1 MDYYL
6 ENESMGMLE
15 KNKALF
21 ASIGS
26 PFQNPMVDPSE
37 EHEHQIDTFKMYSSF
52 LKEKDGLLKIIDE
65 ICKYSV
71 DPNTKETKTI
81 TSLQSLIEYKNRTI
95 MKNE

>member
-26 PFQNPMVDPSE
+26 TFQNPMVDPRE

-52 LKEKDGLLKIIDE
+52 F
-65 ICKYSV
+65 
-71 DPNTKETKTI
+71 
-81 TSLQSLIEYKNRTI
+81 
-95 MKNE
+95 

>member
-26 PFQNPMVDPSE
+26 TFQNPMVDPSE

-52 LKEKDGLLKIIDE
+52 DMWFRECLLSTTFKSYSFIISASA
-65 ICKYSV
+65 CRSC
-71 DPNTKETKTI
+71 
-81 TSLQSLIEYKNRTI
+81 S
-95 MKNE
+95 